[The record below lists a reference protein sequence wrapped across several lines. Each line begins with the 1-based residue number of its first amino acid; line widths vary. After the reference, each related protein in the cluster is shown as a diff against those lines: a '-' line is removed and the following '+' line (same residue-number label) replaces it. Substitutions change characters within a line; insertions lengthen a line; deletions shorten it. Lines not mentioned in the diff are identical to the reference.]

1 MSRYLRSLCLSFKYL
16 QEFTTRFAAVASVG
30 SFARALRPSGA
41 KPRVDPVLL
50 NTYLVLYDML
60 NDDDEELRD
69 MSASTASW
77 VLSHSS
83 VSPDANV
90 TLAPLNASALLADF
104 IVENYSESALL
115 GQQVLR
121 YLTGQQPRLSAS
133 DHQNRIAA
141 VADLLV
147 EYRQESTVLFVEE
160 KQNLFIDDIREA
172 EVWSQALVRLKGSAF
187 PESSLQRIS
196 SWALQGLTYIIGL
209 LGDEDG
215 QDGLMGWVSTPEAFT
230 LGFRVIA
237 IASAL
242 ASPDFAGPKEIIDSA
257 NFKHLLKL
265 LLSAG
270 QAAFV
275 HGDWLSRIQRDLE
288 ISL

>member
-1 MSRYLRSLCLSFKYL
+1 
-16 QEFTTRFAAVASVG
+16 
-30 SFARALRPSGA
+30 
-41 KPRVDPVLL
+41 
-50 NTYLVLYDML
+50 ML

-83 VSPDANV
+83 VSPDADV

-104 IVENYSESALL
+104 IVKNYSDSALL
-115 GQQVLR
+115 GQQVLQ

-133 DHQNRIAA
+133 DHQTRIAH

-160 KQNLFIDDIREA
+160 NLFVDDIREA
-172 EVWSQALVRLKGSAF
+172 EVWSRALVRLEESAF
-187 PESSLQRIS
+187 PESSLQQIT

-209 LGDEDG
+209 LGEEDG

-242 ASPDFAGPKEIIDSA
+242 ASPDFSGPKETVDSA
-257 NFKHLLKL
+257 TFKHLLKL

-270 QAAFV
+270 QAASV
-275 HGDWLSRIQRDLE
+275 HGDWLSRIQRALE